1 MAGDWLTDLTL
12 ITNFMCMAIS
22 LWFAIYLLARSPADP
37 LTFRAVIILLA
48 LAFYYNNT
56 FTALITYNP
65 NSGPVRSFAVLIA
78 LVAAHSLTHYLLPP
92 AQMKKQYWIEYG
104 LILAGVIIIIL
115 LFTAPF
121 TDECDPLLT
130 CPANITYPWIVINSF
145 KVLLF
150 IAILYNLWQIY
161 KNGARF
167 QILALY
173 GTFLLGASTI
183 AFGLMGTIFNLEIP
197 RFLPNLAMLSALI
210 LLLYTVAR
218 DQTFVK
224 RRSSRSELPITL
236 LTITVIVAL
245 YVVSA
250 WQLRLGAVST
260 LLLAVLAIL
269 THSAYDFV
277 REFIDRMFHSEEGR
291 LRKELRQMARDA
303 DSEEAL
309 LRFLKRGLA
318 ILCYNLRA
326 SYGLIALRKGNQY
339 QVVASLHCL
348 QVGSQFPAGE
358 ILSRGNS
365 GSHID
370 LAGYKLW
377 LLPAFVKTDM
387 EVVVGMGNRKDQIPY
402 SEDDLYWLE
411 DIAEEIGWVIS
422 AYWVGRSNSM
432 ESHVERSPDPNNEL
446 LESLDEFDMGE
457 LLSKLAY
464 KPDPELVKCVEESL
478 RNLNDY
484 SRLGKS
490 ELALRCAIDTQDH
503 IECGKEVQLRLT
515 EVIEKLRPAGK
526 QPNEPL
532 PREWYAYTILHD
544 AYVENQLARDIMS
557 KLYISEGTYYR
568 MRRHA
573 LRGVTRAL
581 LEMGVIA

>member
-1 MAGDWLTDLTL
+1 
-12 ITNFMCMAIS
+12 MAIS

-37 LTFRAVIILLA
+37 LTFRAVVILLA

-56 FTALITYNP
+56 YTSLVTSNT
-65 NSGPVRSFAVLIA
+65 NTGPVRSLAVLIA
-78 LVAAHSLTHYLLPP
+78 LVAAHSLTHYLLPT
-92 AQMKKQYWIEYG
+92 AQMKKQYWVEHG
-104 LILAGVIIIIL
+104 LILTGVIIVIL
-115 LFTAPF
+115 LFTAPY
-121 TDECDPLLT
+121 TDECDPRFS
-130 CPANITYPWIVINSF
+130 CPANLTYPWIIINSY
-145 KVLLF
+145 KVLIFL
-150 IAILYNLWQIY
+150 AILYNLWQIY

-167 QILALY
+167 QILTLY

-183 AFGLMGTIFNLEIP
+183 AFGLLGTIINLEIP
-197 RFLPNLAMLSALI
+197 RFLPNLAMLSALA
-210 LLLYTVAR
+210 LLLYTAAR
-218 DQTFVK
+218 DQTFVQ
-224 RRSSRSELPITL
+224 RRSARFELPITL
-236 LTITVIVAL
+236 LTIVVIVML

-291 LRKELRQMARDA
+291 LRKELRQLARDA

-326 SYGLIALRKGNQY
+326 SYGLIALRNGGHY

-348 QVGSQFPAGE
+348 QVGSQFPASE
-358 ILSRGNS
+358 IPLRGNP
-365 GSHID
+365 GSYMGVG
-370 LAGYKLW
+370 GYKLL
-377 LLPAFVKTDM
+377 LLPAFVKMEM
-387 EVVVGMGNRKDQIPY
+387 EVIVGVGKRKDQIPY
-402 SEDDLYWLE
+402 NEDDLDWLE

-422 AYWVGRSNSM
+422 AHWGGRSNSLTSLVDRVP
-432 ESHVERSPDPNNEL
+432 EPGNQL
-446 LESLDEFDMGE
+446 LESFDEFDMAE

-490 ELALRCAIDTQDH
+490 ELALRFAIDTQDH

-515 EVIEKLRPAGK
+515 EVIEKLRPMGQ

-544 AYVENQLARDIMS
+544 AYVENRLAREIMS

-568 MRRHA
+568 MRRQA

-581 LEMGVIA
+581 LEMGLVA